1 MRTLAIDIETYS
13 SADLKSCGVYK
24 YTEAEDFEILLFGY
38 RITNSLQTY
47 VVDLASGETLPYEVL
62 IALTDPYYKKTAHNA
77 AFERTCIAKHFGL
90 TLPPDQWECTMAK
103 AAQLGLPLALAQVT
117 TALGIEDGKMSEGKK
132 LIRYFSI
139 PCKPT
144 KKNGMRTR
152 NLPEHD
158 PEAWLSFKEYCAQ
171 DVRAEQQVREK
182 ISFFEIPAMERE
194 VWNLD
199 QQINDRGILLDPHF
213 VNNAIKFDTAFAD
226 KLTQE
231 AALISGLKNPN
242 SVAQLKEWLLEE
254 TGETVTSLNKETIPA
269 LLKSVTSEAATRML
283 ELRGQMAKTSVKKYA
298 SMQKIICKD
307 SRARGI
313 HQYYGANRTGR
324 WAGRLVQPQ
333 NMPKNSLPDLDL
345 ARQLVKDGDLDM
357 MEMIF
362 GNVPATISE
371 LIRTSFIAKPG
382 HRFIVADFS
391 AIEARVIAWL
401 AGEKWRMGVFATHG
415 KIYEA
420 SGAHMFKVPIE
431 TVTKGS
437 PLRDKAKIA
446 ELALGYQGGVGALLK
461 MGAIK
466 MGLTEE
472 ELPGL
477 VNKWRAANKKIVQ
490 FWYDV
495 GEAAVWAV
503 QEPGTPVGID
513 CGIKFEVK
521 NSILWIKLPSGRKLA
536 YQQPKIADG
545 KFGDVVTYMGLDQTT
560 KQWKRQ
566 ETYGGKL
573 VENIV
578 QATARDLLAEALLKV
593 SAHYDIVLHV
603 HDELVVE
610 AEYGY
615 GCAKDIGDAMGQ
627 GPQWAAGLP
636 LAADAYET
644 EFYKKD

>member
-24 YTEAEDFEILLFGY
+24 YTEAPDFEILLFGY
-38 RITNSLQTY
+38 SIDGY
-47 VVDLASGETLPYEVL
+47 PVKVIDLASGETLPYEAL
-62 IALTDPYYKKTAHNA
+62 IYLQDPNALKTAHNA
-77 AFERTCIAKHFGL
+77 AFERTCIAKHFGI
-90 TLPPDQWECTMAK
+90 TLDPDQWCCTMAK
-103 AAQLGLPLALAQVT
+103 AAQLGLPLALGQVT
-117 TALGIEDGKMSEGKK
+117 TALGIPEGKMTEGKK

-139 PCKPT
+139 SCKPT
-144 KKNGMRTR
+144 IKNGMRTR

-182 ISFFEIPAMERE
+182 ISFFEIPAVEKQ

-199 QQINDRGILLDPHF
+199 QKINDTGILLDPQF
-213 VNNAIKFDTAFAD
+213 VNNAIDFDTVYAER
-226 KLTQE
+226 LTRE

-242 SVAQLKEWLLEE
+242 SVSQLKEWLQEE
-254 TGETVTSLNKETIPA
+254 TGEDIGSLSKETIPT
-269 LLKSVTSEAATRML
+269 LLKSVSSEAAKQML
-283 ELRGQMAKTSVKKYA
+283 ELRQQLSKTSVKKYA
-298 SMQKIICKD
+298 AMQKIICAD
-307 SRARGI
+307 NRARGI

-333 NMPKNSLPDLDL
+333 NMPKNNLKDLEL
-345 ARQLVKDGDLDM
+345 ARQLVVDGNLDM
-357 MEMIF
+357 MEMIY

-401 AGEKWRMGVFATHG
+401 AGEKWRLDVFATHG

-420 SGAHMFKVPIE
+420 SGAQMFKVPIE
-431 TVTKGS
+431 SVTKGS

-446 ELALGYQGGVGALLK
+446 ELALGYQGGKGALLK

-466 MGLTEE
+466 MGLTED

-477 VNKWRAANKKIVQ
+477 VTKWRAANKKIVQ

-495 GEAAVWAV
+495 GDTAIAAVENGGMAESTGKV
-503 QEPGTPVGID
+503 LFYIRH
-513 CGIKFEVK
+513 
-521 NSILWIKLPSGRKLA
+521 NILWIELPSGRKLA
-536 YQQPKIADG
+536 YQQPKLQEG
-545 KFGDVVTYMGLDQTT
+545 KFGPVVTYMGLDQTT

-578 QATARDLLAEALLKV
+578 QATARDLLAHAMLELDK
-593 SAHYDIVLHV
+593 YGYNIVMHV
-603 HDELVVE
+603 HDEIVCE
-610 AEYGY
+610 MGHNEGSHEEMSDIMSYGPAW
-615 GCAKDIGDAMGQ
+615 AK
-627 GPQWAAGLP
+627 GLP

>member
-24 YTEAEDFEILLFGY
+24 YTEAPDFEILLFGY
-38 RITNSLQTY
+38 TIEGGPVRVI
-47 VVDLASGETLPYEVL
+47 DLSCETLNYEL
-62 IALTDPYYKKTAHNA
+62 LLALTDPYVLKTAHNA
-77 AFERTCIAKHFGL
+77 QFERTCIAKHFGL
-90 TLPPDQWECTMAK
+90 TLDPDQWECTMAK
-103 AAQLGLPLALAQVT
+103 AAQLGLPLSLDQVSK
-117 TALGIEDGKMSEGKK
+117 ALGITDGKMAEGKK

-144 KKNGMRTR
+144 IKNGMRTR

-182 ISFFEIPAMERE
+182 ISFFEIPAIEKQ

-199 QQINDRGILLDPHF
+199 QQINDRGILLDPQF
-213 VNNAIKFDTAFAD
+213 VNNAIEFDTIYAER
-226 KLTQE
+226 TTRE

-254 TGETVTSLNKETIPA
+254 TGEDIGSLNKETIPT
-269 LLKSVTSEAATRML
+269 LLKSVSSEAARRML
-283 ELRGQMAKTSVKKYA
+283 ELRQQLSKTSVKKYA
-298 SMQKIICKD
+298 AMQKIICSD
-307 SRARGI
+307 NRARGI

-333 NMPKNSLPDLDL
+333 NMPKNSLKDLAL

-362 GNVPATISE
+362 GNVPNTISE
-371 LIRTSFIAKPG
+371 LIRTAFIAKPG

-401 AGEKWRMGVFATHG
+401 AGEKWRLDVFATHG

-420 SGAHMFKVPIE
+420 SGAQMFKVPIE
-431 TVTKGS
+431 SVTKGS

-446 ELALGYQGGVGALLK
+446 ELALGYQGGKGALLK

-466 MGLTEE
+466 MGLSED

-477 VNKWRAANKKIVQ
+477 VTKWRAANKKIVQ
-490 FWYDV
+490 FWYDADL
-495 GEAAVWAV
+495 AATIAV
-503 QEPGTPVGID
+503 RDGGATVNDKIR
-513 CGIKFEVK
+513 CYTK
-521 NSILWIKLPSGRKLA
+521 NNIFWIELPSGRRLA
-536 YQQPKIADG
+536 YQQPKLMDG
-545 KFGDVVTYMGLDQTT
+545 KFGPLVTYMGLDQTT

-578 QATARDLLAEALLKV
+578 QAVARDLLAHGLLELADRGWPV
-593 SAHYDIVLHV
+593 VLHV
-603 HDELVVE
+603 HDEIVCE
-610 AEYGY
+610 MPKGIMNADEM
-615 GCAKDIGDAMGQ
+615 AKIMSAA
-627 GPQWAAGLP
+627 PLWAKGLP